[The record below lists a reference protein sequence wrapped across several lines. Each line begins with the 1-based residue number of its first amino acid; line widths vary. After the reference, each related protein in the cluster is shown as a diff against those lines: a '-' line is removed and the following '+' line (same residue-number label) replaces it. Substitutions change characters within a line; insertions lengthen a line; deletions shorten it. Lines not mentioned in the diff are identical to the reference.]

1 MKVPFSWLKQ
11 YVDIDVT
18 AQELEDK
25 LFGCGFEVEE
35 LIDLGGEISKVVVG
49 VVTECVP
56 QEGTHLHI
64 CKVDCGEYGHDI
76 QISTGASNVYEGMH
90 TPAALD
96 GSTLPGGIKIKAKP
110 LMGVESN
117 GMLCSGEELGL
128 NDDLYP
134 GAEVY
139 GLLDLPKDTVPGTPI
154 QEVVGLDDY
163 IFDISVTANR
173 ADCQSVLGIAREVAA
188 VLGKPLKMPATDYTV
203 SDTTDDRLS
212 ITVEAPDLCP
222 RYIGH
227 YVRNITPGPSPRWMK
242 RQLALCGLRSISN
255 VVDITNYVMLEI
267 GQPMHAFDMDTLES
281 CQIIVRRAKDGEE
294 ITTLDEK
301 NFKLTPNNLVICD
314 GSKPVALA
322 GVMGG
327 MDSEIEDDTVDVM
340 VESACF
346 NAGRTSHT
354 SRDLSLIS
362 DASIRFERQVDET
375 GCVDVANVTC
385 ALIEEIAGGEVAPGY
400 VDVFPAPKTIDSI
413 KLRLARVHAICGA
426 DIEPDF
432 IERSL
437 TRLGCT
443 VERDGEDFMV
453 PPPSFRPD
461 LPREIDLIEE
471 VLRLWG
477 MGRVTATIPAAKNH
491 IGGLTREQKL
501 TRKVGEILRA
511 CGLNETTTFGFAA
524 PGDLE
529 KIGMSTEGRGCPVV
543 LMNPLVAEQTEMRRS
558 LLPGLLQ
565 SVAYNEAHGTPN
577 VHLYEVGSLFHGREN
592 ASLPK
597 ETKSVAGVLSGQWS
611 EQSWTMK
618 YRKLRFFFGKGIVE
632 ELLAQLRIEKVR
644 FRPVEGEGYAF
655 LQPGRAA
662 EVLSGGTV
670 LGWVGEIHPE
680 AREAMGIDEVVVAF
694 ELDLDKLIKGARNQ
708 ENYREFSQYPAVE
721 HDLAIV
727 VDNAVTCEDLE
738 RRITSA
744 GGKLLEGVRLFD
756 VYRDPIRIGA
766 GKKSMAFALTYRSD
780 DHTLTSEEVEKAHQK
795 IVTKVCKGVN
805 GEVRG

>member
-1 MKVPFSWLKQ
+1 MV
-11 YVDIDVT
+11 VRA
-18 AQELEDK
+18 AQQ
-25 LFGCGFEVEE
+25 
-35 LIDLGGEISKVVVG
+35 GEKF
-49 VVTECVP
+49 
-56 QEGTHLHI
+56 
-64 CKVDCGEYGHDI
+64 
-76 QISTGASNVYEGMH
+76 M
-90 TPAALD
+90 
-96 GSTLPGGIKIKAKP
+96 TL
-110 LMGVESN
+110 
-117 GMLCSGEELGL
+117 
-128 NDDLYP
+128 
-134 GAEVY
+134 
-139 GLLDLPKDTVPGTPI
+139 
-154 QEVVGLDDY
+154 
-163 IFDISVTANR
+163 
-173 ADCQSVLGIAREVAA
+173 
-188 VLGKPLKMPATDYTV
+188 
-203 SDTTDDRLS
+203 
-212 ITVEAPDLCP
+212 
-222 RYIGH
+222 
-227 YVRNITPGPSPRWMK
+227 
-242 RQLALCGLRSISN
+242 
-255 VVDITNYVMLEI
+255 
-267 GQPMHAFDMDTLES
+267 
-281 CQIIVRRAKDGEE
+281 DGEE
-294 ITTLDEK
+294 RTLDAGMG
-301 NFKLTPNNLVICD
+301 LITD
-314 GSKPVALA
+314 GERPVALA

-426 DIEPDF
+426 DIEPEF

-453 PPPSFRPD
+453 TPPSFRPD

-611 EQSWTMK
+611 ERSWNMK

-727 VDNAVTCEDLE
+727 VDNSVTCEDLE

-756 VYRDPIRIGA
+756 VYRDPVRVGV

>member
-1 MKVPFSWLKQ
+1 M
-11 YVDIDVT
+11 
-18 AQELEDK
+18 
-25 LFGCGFEVEE
+25 
-35 LIDLGGEISKVVVG
+35 
-49 VVTECVP
+49 
-56 QEGTHLHI
+56 
-64 CKVDCGEYGHDI
+64 
-76 QISTGASNVYEGMH
+76 
-90 TPAALD
+90 
-96 GSTLPGGIKIKAKP
+96 
-110 LMGVESN
+110 
-117 GMLCSGEELGL
+117 
-128 NDDLYP
+128 
-134 GAEVY
+134 
-139 GLLDLPKDTVPGTPI
+139 
-154 QEVVGLDDY
+154 
-163 IFDISVTANR
+163 
-173 ADCQSVLGIAREVAA
+173 
-188 VLGKPLKMPATDYTV
+188 
-203 SDTTDDRLS
+203 
-212 ITVEAPDLCP
+212 
-222 RYIGH
+222 
-227 YVRNITPGPSPRWMK
+227 
-242 RQLALCGLRSISN
+242 
-255 VVDITNYVMLEI
+255 
-267 GQPMHAFDMDTLES
+267 
-281 CQIIVRRAKDGEE
+281 
-294 ITTLDEK
+294 
-301 NFKLTPNNLVICD
+301 
-314 GSKPVALA
+314 
-322 GVMGG
+322 
-327 MDSEIEDDTVDVM
+327 
-340 VESACF
+340 
-346 NAGRTSHT
+346 
-354 SRDLSLIS
+354 
-362 DASIRFERQVDET
+362 
-375 GCVDVANVTC
+375 
-385 ALIEEIAGGEVAPGY
+385 
-400 VDVFPAPKTIDSI
+400 DVFPAPKTIDSI

-426 DIEPDF
+426 DIESDF

-453 PPPSFRPD
+453 TPPSFRPD

-611 EQSWTMK
+611 ERSWNMK

-644 FRPVEGEGYAF
+644 FRPVEGESYAF

-680 AREAMGIDEVVVAF
+680 ARETMGIDEVVVAF

-727 VDNAVTCEDLE
+727 VDNTVTCEDLE